1 MDQINKKNLT
11 KQFEDPIVP
20 EIDMA
25 DKEPNLG
32 DLSNYRIEL
41 AKILGVAPDA
51 KNGTAREL
59 STNVE
64 VLSRLRGLIDN
75 IDDKTFFDQSA
86 LQCEF
91 DEIISDCFSSIYVD
105 AELFDS
111 EDVTLGKFY
120 SYELFDAVLHTQP
133 GFLLGYVFRTFNACR
148 FFLSRNDIDERAERL
163 TLLLQ
168 SRLLFNYILELRG
181 WSVNGTAQDAAIA
194 AFVRALLAG
203 DIGIFPAEFLQFL
216 LNLIVSLPDSAAVL
230 NETFNPILDRLRYCA
245 GAGGLKDTQMLTWP
259 YQALENLM
267 SIKCDKIRPICNLLV
282 KRDDF
287 CPVVETEAVGRE
299 FGRRC
304 YFSPFLDRSV
314 AKVNGGIDPSA
325 SITRFAAFADINNE
339 DESRFMF
346 YKTTNASI
354 SSCRVKLHKLFH
366 LLLVNAE
373 SREATMNFI
382 AKMLEYNH
390 DKTKLQ
396 ANPMNN
402 IDDGYILNFLSVML
416 QLSTPIELDKVSSN
430 YIFHPKCRLKL
441 ADETRIK
448 YTSDDVVNYSRTL
461 EFTDEDTKFPTECFF
476 LTIQAMRLGLHATV
490 ELFKQVKRTCV
501 EIRIRIREMER
512 QVKSAPSD
520 HLRRR
525 IQSQLKRAKE
535 FQKIALFNLLTY
547 ECMISD
553 ESLLHDCVDFTV
565 KQMNFLCRLI
575 SPDFSRF
582 TSIPA
587 EAPKIFGMMPEFML
601 ESVLDILNFALRESF
616 TVLQR
621 IPTTLVQNLLVFLCN
636 PDFFNN
642 KFLIAKVVDVVFMMC
657 PSINPQAGQLFSV
670 LIAPD
675 YAQKN
680 LFPKLVQFY
689 ADVESTGASS
699 EFYDKFNIR
708 RSIQV
713 IFRELWASMSYQY
726 RMTEMARTC
735 PPEFVRFINMVINDA
750 TFLLDESLANLKRI
764 HEIEVL
770 VEDRARFGQLNNEE
784 QQAKLSVLSESSRMV
799 RSWMVLGND
808 TMDMFAYFTEDAPNA
823 FYTNALGDRIASM
836 LNYNLLQL
844 CGPTCT
850 ELKVKDAKERF
861 FWEPRRTVNQLIKIY
876 LNLNSEQFADCIV
889 GDERSYSPEKFKV
902 VFERLQR
909 ILSLYDFERF
919 RHLFDT
925 VEARYKAKA
934 DEEEDY
940 GDDVPE
946 NYKDAIMATLMT
958 DPVKLPS
965 GHFMDR
971 KNIVR
976 HLLSSKNDPF
986 TREPLTEDELIEV
999 PELKSEIQ
1007 AWIENRR
1014 QSRDT

>member
-1 MDQINKKNLT
+1 MRVDGPNQKKNLT

-133 GFLLGYVFRTFNACR
+133 GFLLGY
-148 FFLSRNDIDERAERL
+148 DIDERAERL